1 MYLLI
6 AAVALVQLWFSHHY
20 FGFLTG
26 DDVEVLAAAFRR
38 AFGFQYWPWDVRNLF
53 VPDLIVAP
61 VLRLANVIGVVSP
74 ARLLELAALP
84 FIVLNALTIWLVYR
98 LANRWADP
106 IAAGVASL
114 LFALHWLPLMF
125 GSTVYPRTI
134 AAACVV
140 GAALLLSTRDTF
152 WAALLAGAL
161 AGLAFTDR
169 FSEIVFLLPL
179 VILSR
184 GDGEG
189 SPAKVGGDPSASAR
203 LRMTLVLLGATV
215 TILLTVGGYDW
226 LTWGTP
232 FSSVRNF
239 AHLTLLEPDFAS
251 RIKYQS
257 PWWYLET
264 LPRWCALTLLPL
276 LYIGRKRAHSWRW
289 FVLVPLVA
297 LSLIRHKE
305 MRYLQGIV
313 PFLAIG
319 AGIGF
324 SMLWRERRKL
334 AVALLVISIG
344 WNLYGLK
351 YLGRKS
357 MPAVMAARLLG
368 DDPRIRTI
376 ALSQLWAYGD
386 RLYFGDR
393 RQVRDILTPPRD
405 LAAALPG
412 SDAVSLYESDLTPAI
427 EAQLSANGFVREA
440 RFDTGAARAVVV
452 YTANHGQR

>member
-1 MYLLI
+1 MG
-6 AAVALVQLWFSHHY
+6 AVALVQVWLAHHY

-38 AFGFQYWPWDVRNLF
+38 AFGFEYAPWDVRNLF
-53 VPDLIVAP
+53 VPDVIVAP
-61 VLRLANVIGVVSP
+61 VLRLANAVGVVSP
-74 ARLLELAALP
+74 ARLLEIAALP
-84 FIVLNALTIWLVYR
+84 FIALNALTIWLVYR
-98 LANRWADP
+98 LAAKWGDEV
-106 IAAGVASL
+106 AAAVAAV

-140 GAALLLSTRDTF
+140 GAALLLSARDTR
-152 WAALLAGAL
+152 WAALAAGAL
-161 AGLAFTDR
+161 AGMAFTDR

-184 GDGEG
+184 EDGEG
-189 SPAKVGGDPSASAR
+189 SPRKIGADPSASPR
-203 LRMTLVLLGATV
+203 LRMTLVLLGAAV
-215 TILLTVGGYDW
+215 TILLTVGAYDW
-226 LTWGTP
+226 LTWGAP

-239 AHLTLLEPDFAS
+239 AHLTLVAPDFAS

-264 LPRWCALTLLPL
+264 LPRWCALTMLPL
-276 LYIGRKRAHSWRW
+276 LWMARKRAHLW
-289 FVLVPLVA
+289 FVLIPLVA
-297 LSLIRHKE
+297 LSAIRHKE

-319 AGIGF
+319 AGIGV
-324 SMLWRERRKL
+324 SMLWRERRRL
-334 AVALLVISIG
+334 AIALIAISLI

-351 YLGRKS
+351 YLARKS
-357 MPAVMAARLLG
+357 MPAVMAARMLS
-368 DDPRIRTI
+368 DDPPVHTI

-386 RLYFGDR
+386 RLYFTDR
-393 RQVRDILTPPRD
+393 REVRDILTPPRD

-412 SDAVSLYESDLTPAI
+412 SDAISLYESDLTPEI
-427 EAQLSANGFVREA
+427 EALLAARGFVRRA

-452 YTANHGQR
+452 YYAGHGQR

>member
-1 MYLLI
+1 MG
-6 AAVALVQLWFSHHY
+6 AVALVQLWLSHRY

-38 AFGFQYWPWDVRNLF
+38 AFGFQYSPWDVRNLF
-53 VPDLIVAP
+53 VPELVVAP
-61 VLRLANVIGVVSP
+61 VLQLANAIGVVSP
-74 ARLLELAALP
+74 ARLLEIAAWP
-84 FIVLNALTIWLVYR
+84 FIALNALTILLVYR
-98 LANRWADP
+98 LAARWGDS
-106 IAAGVASL
+106 IAAAAASL

-134 AAACVV
+134 AAACIV
-140 GAALLLSTRDTF
+140 GAALLLSTRDTRG
-152 WAALLAGAL
+152 AALMAGVL

-169 FSEIVFLLPL
+169 FSELVFLVPL

-189 SPAKVGGDPSASAR
+189 SPGKIVGDPSPSAR
-203 LRMTLVLLGATV
+203 LRMTLVLAGAAI
-215 TILLTVGGYDW
+215 TILLTVGAYDW
-226 LTWGTP
+226 ITWGAP
-232 FSSVRNF
+232 FSSVCNF
-239 AHLTLLEPDFAS
+239 AHLTLVAPDFAS

-264 LPRWCALTLLPL
+264 LPRWCALTMLPL
-276 LYIGRKRAHSWRW
+276 LWIARKRAHLW

-297 LSLIRHKE
+297 LSVIRHKE
-305 MRYLQGIV
+305 MRYLQGLV

-324 SMLWRERRKL
+324 SILWRERRKL
-334 AVALLVISIG
+334 AVALLVISIP

-351 YLGRKS
+351 YLARKS
-357 MPAVMAARLLG
+357 MPAVMAARLLS
-368 DDPRIRTI
+368 DDPRIHTI

-412 SDAVSLYESDLTPAI
+412 SDAVSLYESDLTPEL
-427 EAQLSANGFVREA
+427 EAQLQAHGFVRKA
-440 RFDTGAARAVVV
+440 HFDTGAARAVVV